1 MSASR
6 NLLTNLRVKITIYI
20 LIGAV
25 VFSGVIIL
33 VTSHFLRQTLT
44 DSLVN
49 QGRIV
54 ASSIAELAAEKL
66 IEEDQVGLKK
76 ISEKYRYYLS
86 NEYIIIVDADY
97 NIITDTYNGNVP
109 GALRDGSVFQDVDL
123 AGGGQF
129 VKRLTTVDEREVYDI
144 ILPIEEGLLGYVR
157 IGLKKAYVDEQIQN
171 TLFYIGVIIVIGTL
185 AAILVALMII
195 TVQVTRPVIHL
206 ANAAEEISLG
216 NFDTPVNLN
225 INNELQMLAAAIDRM
240 RESLKSSLERL
251 KTRSTIG
258 RF

>member
-1 MSASR
+1 MAASR

-144 ILPIEEGLLGYVR
+144 SLPIEEGLLGYVR

>member
-1 MSASR
+1 MAASR
-6 NLLTNLRVKITIYI
+6 SLLTNLRVKITIYI

-129 VKRLTTVDEREVYDI
+129 VKRLMTVDEREVYDI

-225 INNELQMLAAAIDRM
+225 VNNELQMLAAAIDRM

>member
-1 MSASR
+1 MAASR

-97 NIITDTYNGNVP
+97 
-109 GALRDGSVFQDVDL
+109 
-123 AGGGQF
+123 
-129 VKRLTTVDEREVYDI
+129 
-144 ILPIEEGLLGYVR
+144 
-157 IGLKKAYVDEQIQN
+157 
-171 TLFYIGVIIVIGTL
+171 
-185 AAILVALMII
+185 
-195 TVQVTRPVIHL
+195 
-206 ANAAEEISLG
+206 
-216 NFDTPVNLN
+216 
-225 INNELQMLAAAIDRM
+225 
-240 RESLKSSLERL
+240 
-251 KTRSTIG
+251 
-258 RF
+258 

>member
-1 MSASR
+1 MAASR
-6 NLLTNLRVKITIYI
+6 SLFTNLRVKITIYI

-25 VFSGVIIL
+25 VFSGVIIF

-109 GALRDGSVFQDVDL
+109 AALRDGSVFQDVDL
-123 AGGGQF
+123 AGGEQF
-129 VKRLTTVDEREVYDI
+129 TKRLMTVEDREVYDI

-225 INNELQMLAAAIDRM
+225 INNELQILAAAIDRM

>member
-1 MSASR
+1 
-6 NLLTNLRVKITIYI
+6 
-20 LIGAV
+20 
-25 VFSGVIIL
+25 
-33 VTSHFLRQTLT
+33 
-44 DSLVN
+44 
-49 QGRIV
+49 
-54 ASSIAELAAEKL
+54 
-66 IEEDQVGLKK
+66 
-76 ISEKYRYYLS
+76 
-86 NEYIIIVDADY
+86 
-97 NIITDTYNGNVP
+97 
-109 GALRDGSVFQDVDL
+109 
-123 AGGGQF
+123 
-129 VKRLTTVDEREVYDI
+129 
-144 ILPIEEGLLGYVR
+144 EEGLLGYVR

>member
-1 MSASR
+1 MAASR

>member
-1 MSASR
+1 MAASR

-66 IEEDQVGLKK
+66 IEDDQVGLKK